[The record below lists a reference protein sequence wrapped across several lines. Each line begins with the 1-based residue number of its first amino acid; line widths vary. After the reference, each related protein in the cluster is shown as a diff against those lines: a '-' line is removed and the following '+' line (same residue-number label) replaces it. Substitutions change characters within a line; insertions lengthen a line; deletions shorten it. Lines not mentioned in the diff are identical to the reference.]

1 MIVSA
6 VMRQEGS
13 FENGYLQRV
22 SLECDQ
28 RVGYAAAAMKAYSLD
43 LRRRVVAASER
54 DEVRREGFRQEVA
67 AMDPR
72 SFVFVDESATNLAMT
87 RRYGR
92 APRGERVSES
102 VPRNYGGSISVVGAL
117 SLSGVRAAMTVS
129 GAVDTLCFD
138 AFITQVLV
146 PQLRVGEVVVLD
158 NLNLS
163 RIEEAVA
170 AVGARVR
177 WLPPYSPDMTPIEQC
192 WSKIKQYLR
201 SVKARTRAELDAA
214 LAQAIELV
222 TPSDALGWFTHCGY
236 KVAPE

>member
-1 MIVSA
+1 VPFSDSTCRA
-6 VMRQEGS
+6 KKT
-13 FENGYLQRV
+13 LP
-22 SLECDQ
+22 
-28 RVGYAAAAMKAYSLD
+28 
-43 LRRRVVAASER
+43 ASER

-67 AMDPR
+67 TIDP
-72 SFVFVDESATNLAMT
+72 SGLVFVDESATNLAMT

-102 VPRNYGGSISVVGAL
+102 VPRNYGESISVVGAL

-138 AFITQVLV
+138 AFITRVLV
-146 PQLRVGEVVVLD
+146 PQLKAGEVVVLD
-158 NLNLS
+158 NLNVHKAS
-163 RIEEAVA
+163 RIEKAVA
-170 AVGARVR
+170 AVGASVM

-214 LAQAIELV
+214 LAKAIELV
-222 TPSDALGWFTHCGY
+222 TASDALGWFTHCGY